1 MSRNCRICTGSGPSI
16 CGNCNRERIAL
27 MVKFNIDTETA
38 EAQLRESII
47 EEELD
52 EAAEVEP
59 QTENFWG
66 TERVL

>member
-1 MSRNCRICTGSGPSI
+1 MTNCRIHTGSGPSI

-38 EAQLRESII
+38 EAQLRETII

-52 EAAEVEP
+52 AAAEVEP
-59 QTENFWG
+59 QSVEFWG
-66 TERVL
+66 TERTV

>member
-1 MSRNCRICTGSGPSI
+1 MTNCRIHSGSGPSI

-47 EEELD
+47 AEEQD
-52 EAAEVEP
+52 EAAEVEG
-59 QTENFWG
+59 QSVEFWG
-66 TERVL
+66 TERSI